1 MFAFVKLPEK
11 EEDKNLIIENDKNV
25 ELEYLKNYLKGIKL
39 DESPNFS
46 IYQF

>member
-1 MFAFVKLPEK
+1 LFAFVRLPEK
-11 EEDKNLIIENDKNV
+11 EDDKKFIIENDKNI

-39 DESPNFS
+39 DESQNFS